1 MKKLIAVLLAML
13 LLGTWLLVFAETS
26 ALPQG
31 IVTTQEQYA
40 DLIATAIQQSEYTEE
55 QIDKEHIFIIEH
67 TSPNQMRNQEDAIWL
82 YVALPILG
90 TSDISYAHF
99 DEGEYVMAITN
110 FAALEGMQVPYGNR
124 LEHYLKANYLTEP
137 TEITNV
143 WVGERV
149 HVFAYKLIS
158 GGLEYIIPYYF
169 ASESSFNVMKDESC
183 NLELGRAYLT
193 DDFLTICEL
202 EADLYDEY
210 RSANS
215 KKEDSY
221 THIDNEGEVV
231 VQKPEATKEP
241 LPTEKPEEEKT
252 DKKVYSFKEL
262 TGISK
267 EDIHHIAIGN
277 GADGIYYSTAYDK
290 VITEIYNA
298 IHTKALIVDDNEDI
312 RGGFGYRILFFVD
325 EDTPY
330 NEAITYTIPHGIA
343 LGEHNYIINEEE
355 TFQIA
360 VEKVYELIS
369 NDCSD
374 WASDSVT
381 KAKELGFLEGLE
393 DLFFKE
399 SVTREQFCEIIYNM
413 LMNTETVEN
422 AFAVPAALPFKDTYS
437 HKVSTLYYAG
447 IVQGKGDRLF
457 APDDFLTREEAATI
471 LYRVAEFLKMEM
483 PQSAYLDGMEY
494 YADKETI
501 SAWAFDA
508 VFYMREL
515 GIMIGTSDTEF
526 SPKATYTL
534 EQAVATVVRLY
545 EHI

>member
-13 LLGTWLLVFAETS
+13 LLGTSLSAFAETS

-31 IVTTQEQYA
+31 VVTTQEQYA
-40 DLIATAIQQSEYTEE
+40 DLIAVAIQQSEYTEE

-67 TSPNQMRNQEDAIWL
+67 TSPNQMRKQEDAIWL

-110 FAALEGMQVPYGNR
+110 FAALEGTQVPYGNR

-158 GGLEYIIPYYF
+158 GGLEYLIPYYF

-202 EADLYDEY
+202 EAELYDEY
-210 RSANS
+210 RSANN

-221 THIDNEGEVV
+221 THIDKDGEVV
-231 VQKPEATKEP
+231 VQKPEATTEP

-252 DKKVYSFKEL
+252 DKKLYSFEEL
-262 TGISK
+262 TGLSK
-267 EDIHHIAIGN
+267 EDISSVGIRSGV
-277 GADGIYYSTAYDK
+277 DGVTYSTSYNRVISELYDAFYNSSFVSYQK
-290 VITEIYNA
+290 EGASGGWQYEIVFYDYNKNG
-298 IHTKALIVDDNEDI
+298 TS
-312 RGGFGYRILFFVD
+312 
-325 EDTPY
+325 
-330 NEAITYTIPHGIA
+330 YTIGSGLSHENGSFRSTK
-343 LGEHNYIINEEE
+343 EEKLKI
-355 TFQIA
+355 T
-360 VEKVYELIS
+360 VEKAYNLIS

-381 KAKELGFLEGLE
+381 KAKDLGFLEGLE
-393 DLFFKE
+393 DLSFKE
-399 SVTREQFCEIIYNM
+399 SITREQFCEIIYNM
-413 LMNTETVEN
+413 LMNTDKVEN

-471 LYRVAEFLKMEM
+471 LYRVAEFLQMEM

-494 YADKETI
+494 YADKEMI
-501 SAWAFDA
+501 SSWAFDA

-515 GIMIGTSDTEF
+515 GVMIGTGATEF
-526 SPKATYTL
+526 SPKDTYTA

-545 EHI
+545 EKP